1 MRNNSV
7 LKAVV
12 LPAAAGLLILI
23 LLVGTVL
30 RISTGRSD
38 SLALTR
44 QDRLVNVAIRQS
56 FTSIANDQ
64 EASTLWD
71 DAVVRLHKRP
81 LDFVWIDNNLG
92 IWFHTFYQHDEA
104 YLLDP
109 HDGVIYAMA
118 SGHRARVDRFAQLPA
133 KVRPMIAHLRQQL
146 LSGSSAPAGSS
157 GQTKGEADLGVVGGH
172 PAIISIKP
180 IVPETDAVKQAAG
193 DEYLHISVRYL
204 DGSYLAALQSKY
216 GIDDAQFSL
225 RPSPAASFVLEDR
238 SGARIGYINWDPF
251 QPGAQVASRMAPVLL
266 AALCLIGCTLV
277 ILLSQ
282 RRRNRLR
289 LDETSAAIEHLAY
302 HDALTGLPNR
312 AAFRSRLEAQLSSP
326 SGRERLAVLLLDLD
340 RFKLIND
347 AFGHAAGDA
356 VICAFANTL
365 TALVPPTSLV
375 ARLGGDEFALILE
388 GPIDIR
394 SLCDRIQTATAEPCE
409 FEGHVLHIGVS
420 IGIAFAT
427 QAGCSGEELL
437 RKADIAL
444 YRAKADGRHRSR
456 FFDHHM
462 DEEVKL
468 RTRIEESLRSAMQR
482 DDELGVFFQ
491 PIFAPHDTRPVG
503 FEALLRWH
511 QKGCAAWT
519 ADQFILVAEESGLIL
534 SLGEWVMRN
543 ACEASLRLK
552 DAFVTVNL
560 SPLQCRSL
568 EFVVN
573 LLRIIKDTGA
583 DPRQLQIEI
592 TERALLDGGDD
603 SLAAIATLRSA
614 GLKIVLEDFGTG
626 YSSLKHLRS
635 NHFDKLKV
643 DRSLVHHLGNE
654 AQASDLVAAVF
665 GLGRVIGLTMAA
677 EGVESTEQRDL
688 LIAAGCSEM
697 QGHLFSAAVPI
708 QGAVHLLEQRSPA
721 ATA

>member
-1 MRNNSV
+1 MQKNSV
-7 LKAVV
+7 LKAIV
-12 LPAAAGLLILI
+12 LPAVAGLLILI
-23 LLVGTVL
+23 VLVGTVL
-30 RISTGRSD
+30 RISTSRSD
-38 SLALTR
+38 SLALAR
-44 QDRLVNVAIRQS
+44 QDRLVSVAIRQS

-81 LDFVWIDNNLG
+81 LDYVWIDNNLG
-92 IWFHTFYQHDEA
+92 VWFHTFYQHDEA

-109 HDGVIYAMA
+109 RNNAIYAMGA
-118 SGHRARVDRFAQLPA
+118 GRRARVETFKGLPA
-133 KVRPMIAHLRQQL
+133 KVRPMIARLRQEL
-146 LSGSSAPAGSS
+146 LSGSEAPAGSS
-157 GQTKGEADLGVVGGH
+157 GQTKGEADLGVVAGH

-180 IVPETDAVKQAAG
+180 IVPETDAVTQAAG

-204 DGSYLAALQSKY
+204 DGSYLAGLQSKY
-216 GIDDAQFSL
+216 GIDGARFSL
-225 RPSPAASFVLEDR
+225 KPSKTASFMLADR
-238 SGARIGYINWDPF
+238 SGARIGYIVWNPF
-251 QPGAQVASRMAPVLL
+251 QPGTQVASRMAPALL
-266 AALCLIGCTLV
+266 AALCLIGCTLI

-289 LDETSAAIEHLAY
+289 LEETNAEIEHLAY

-312 AAFRSRLEAQLSSP
+312 AAFRTRLEAALSETEGKSQ
-326 SGRERLAVLLLDLD
+326 LAVLLADLD

-347 AFGHAAGDA
+347 AFGHPAGDA
-356 VICAFANTL
+356 VICAFAKKL
-365 TALVPPTSLV
+365 TALVQPPSLV
-375 ARLGGDEFALILE
+375 ARLGGDEFAIILA
-388 GPIDIR
+388 GKVDVR
-394 SLCDRIQTATAEPCE
+394 ALCGKIQAAASEPCE
-409 FEGHVLHIGVS
+409 FDGQMLHIGVS

-427 QAGCSGEELL
+427 QTSSEGEELL

-444 YRAKADGRHRSR
+444 YRAKADGRNRSR
-456 FFDHHM
+456 FFDHRM
-462 DEEVKL
+462 DEDVRL
-468 RTRIEESLRSAMQR
+468 RARIEDELRGAMQR
-482 DDELGVFFQ
+482 SDELGVFFQ
-491 PIFAPHDTRPVG
+491 PIFVPHNDRPVG

-519 ADQFILVAEESGLIL
+519 ADQFITVAEDSGLIL

-543 ACEASLRLK
+543 ACEATLK
-552 DAFVTVNL
+552 LKHSFVSVNL

-568 EFVVN
+568 EFVVG
-573 LLRIIKDTGA
+573 LLKIIKDSGA
-583 DPRQLQIEI
+583 NPGQLQIEI
-592 TERALLDGGDD
+592 TERALLDGGEE
-603 SLAAIATLRSA
+603 SLAAIATLRAA

-635 NHFDKLKV
+635 DQFDKLKV
-643 DRSLVHHLGNE
+643 DRSLVHHLGE
-654 AQASDLVAAVF
+654 ESQASELVAAVC

-677 EGVESTEQRDL
+677 EGVESVQQRDL

-708 QGAVHLLEQRSPA
+708 EGAVRLLEQLPPA